1 MSPHWYNENRASD
14 GPSLCMKN
22 ENVGT
27 NQSAHS
33 WREAVKSQEEFGC
46 DASHNQV
53 AEQQN
58 ISMIDVQWTGT
69 ETKSFQ

>member
-1 MSPHWYNENRASD
+1 
-14 GPSLCMKN
+14 MKN

-27 NQSAHS
+27 NQSASS

-58 ISMIDVQWTGT
+58 I
-69 ETKSFQ
+69 